1 MTSTASMHLPTV
13 WTESV
18 RTVRARTVRVWTVRV
33 RTVRVRTVGQ
43 ESCAKECWCVRAR
56 GIARVLAPHTILCPQ
71 VGRNFLE
78 IVKHH
83 WSVWR
88 VWHVWWV
95 AQRGWKRGGARV
107 SHLGAWSRRSLAS
120 KKAPWRKHVGV
131 QLSQWPRLPRQA
143 ASASH
148 AAQSGAL
155 LSATRSRT
163 AGGCHQRT
171 ACRLSRYP
179 PAGRRAVRGVLYGT
193 QPRCVAAR
201 YRLVI
206 FRKVWCV
213 SNSACCANQQFCFV

>member
-107 SHLGAWSRRSLAS
+107 SHLGAWSLIGLEESAVEEACGRAAQPMAAPSEAGRISVARRTVWRASLGDTIADG
-120 KKAPWRKHVGV
+120 WRVPSADGMSAQPV
-131 QLSQWPRLPRQA
+131 
-143 ASASH
+143 SASGQKGCTRCAVRYSAEMCCS
-148 AAQSGAL
+148 AA
-155 LSATRSRT
+155 R
-163 AGGCHQRT
+163 
-171 ACRLSRYP
+171 P
-179 PAGRRAVRGVLYGT
+179 RRAVQVGN
-193 QPRCVAAR
+193 
-201 YRLVI
+201 
-206 FRKVWCV
+206 F
-213 SNSACCANQQFCFV
+213 